1 MAATRPDLRV
11 GDAERELTAGSLREH
26 YAQGRLSTDEL
37 SDRLDA
43 TFAATTQGQLAQVT
57 RDLPY
62 LQPAPP
68 RPVPSASPASSRRW
82 MAVGAAKAVARF
94 AALIALLVAAVLVL
108 HISGHD
114 LPHGI
119 IVLVVALFVLRGIF
133 GHRHGHRHGDG
144 DVHAGRDGVDGHASP
159 AVRSRQHG
167 HGPHHEHRHGH
178 GGRSNSYTS
187 EHPGSADA
195 DQHPGESR

>member
-1 MAATRPDLRV
+1 MAATGPDLRV
-11 GDAERELTAGSLREH
+11 GDAEREVTAGSLREH

-37 SDRLDA
+37 NDRLDA
-43 TFAATTQGQLAQVT
+43 AFSATTQGHLEQVT

-62 LQPAPP
+62 IQPAPP
-68 RPVPSASPASSRRW
+68 RPAPAAPSRRW

-119 IVLVVALFVLRGIF
+119 IVLVVALFVLRGMF
-133 GHRHGHRHGDG
+133 GHRRGHRHGDR
-144 DVHAGRDGVDGHASP
+144 DARTGRDGVDGHASR
-159 AVRSRQHG
+159 AVHSRQHG
-167 HGPHHEHRHGH
+167 HGHHHEHHHGH
-178 GGRSNSYTS
+178 GGHR
-187 EHPGSADA
+187 
-195 DQHPGESR
+195 